1 MSETHTKP
9 SILLIAK
16 STTTAKLISK
26 HLGDYFTV
34 QVAEDGESAWES
46 ILNNRD
52 IALIICE
59 LGLSIDSFGLLERV
73 RDAADSR
80 LAATPVL
87 LLVGE
92 NASENDREQAFQNG
106 ATDFINLP
114 FTTSELI
121 TRVRL
126 HANIYVQHSI
136 EPTIEMQQ
144 ISAVNVLQQLS
155 QVNFFN
161 SRVRQELSFS
171 LRHRS
176 NLSLAKVKL
185 DNMKAIISGFD
196 KSTAVSV
203 VQAVA
208 NIIQQTMR
216 REDCLCYL
224 GKAEFC
230 MLYPAT
236 NGIGATTGV
245 NRIIKSIGSRRIRIA
260 GKQIPVTL
268 SGAIQSF
275 IANEDTTLEVVYER
289 LDQSVKQAVAKGGN
303 QIVTSIPDNEE
314 RTYSLDRAVKLIE
327 TGDTEDLAEHAGPI
341 MERML
346 PLLDFVDSELELGLR
361 EFVKKLREQN

>member
-1 MSETHTKP
+1 MPETHTKS
-9 SILLIAK
+9 SILLVAK

-34 QVAEDGESAWES
+34 QAAKDAESAWEE
-46 ILNNRD
+46 IIQHRD
-52 IALIICE
+52 IALIICDLE
-59 LGLSIDSFGLLERV
+59 LSIESFGLLERI
-73 RDAADSR
+73 RDASDSR

-92 NASENDREQAFQNG
+92 NDDEDKREKAFQNG

-161 SRVRQELSFS
+161 SRVRQEISFS

-176 NLSLAKVKL
+176 SLSLTKLRL
-185 DNMKAIISGFD
+185 DNMKAIIAGFD

-208 NIIQQTMR
+208 KIIQQTMR
-216 REDCLCYL
+216 REDSLCYL
-224 GKAEFC
+224 GRAEFC
-230 MLYPAT
+230 VLYPAT
-236 NGIGATTGV
+236 NGIGATSAV
-245 NRIIKSIGSRRIRIA
+245 NRIVDSVASRRIRIA
-260 GKQIPVTL
+260 GKHIPVTL
-268 SGAIQSF
+268 SGAINSL
-275 IANEDTTLEVVYER
+275 IANEDSSLESILER
-289 LDQSVKQAVAKGGN
+289 LDQSLKQAVANGGN
-303 QIVTSIPDNEE
+303 QIVSSIPETDKKS
-314 RTYSLDRAVKLIE
+314 YSLDRAVKLVE
-327 TGDTEDLAEHAGPI
+327 AGNTGDLARHSQPLLQSL
-341 MERML
+341 L
-346 PLLDFVDSELELGLR
+346 PLLDFIDSELELDAQELISRLR
-361 EFVKKLREQN
+361 EAR